1 MNKIRVIH
9 CLGQLNTGGAETL
22 VLNVFRKINKNK
34 FQFDFLLFNN
44 ESGFYDNEVKQLGG
58 EIYYLPSISNV
69 GIICY
74 IRKMI
79 AFFKE
84 YQPDIVHSHM
94 DWQGGFIAYAAHK
107 AGIKKIIVHSHANQK
122 MFEVN
127 FIYKLMIKI
136 NKELIK
142 KYADYCLACS
152 KIAGDS
158 LFNKGYEIIING
170 IDLEKFINI
179 NLKKMNNLKIEFG
192 IKPNDIVLGTVG
204 SLSENKNQIF
214 LIEILSELVKINEN
228 YKLIIVGEGKE
239 RKKLES
245 RVLQLNLNENVYFA
259 GRRSDISEIMHLFDI
274 FLLPSK
280 MEGLGI
286 VAVEAQSCGLPCV
299 FSKGV
304 PLEVN
309 MHQNFV
315 SFLPLDKSKWVDILL
330 NLKLKKTFDSIDKM
344 LFSKFN
350 IEYTC
355 NYFEDIYQRGV
366 K

>member
-1 MNKIRVIH
+1 MNKIKVIH

-22 VLNVFRKINKNK
+22 VLNVFRKINKDK

-44 ESGFYDNEVKQLGG
+44 DPGFYDNEVKQLGG

-107 AGIKKIIVHSHANQK
+107 AGVKKIIVHSHANQK

-136 NKELIK
+136 NKRLIK
-142 KYADYCLACS
+142 KYANCCLACS
-152 KIAGDS
+152 KVAGDS
-158 LFNKGYEIIING
+158 LFNKGYEIIFNG
-170 IDLEKFINI
+170 IDLDKFINI
-179 NLKKMNNLKIEFG
+179 NLKKMNDLKIEFG

-214 LIEILSELVKINEN
+214 LIEILSKLVKINEN

-245 RVLQLNLNENVYFA
+245 RVLQLGLNENVYFA
-259 GRRSDISEIMHLFDI
+259 GRRNEIPEIMHLFDI

-286 VAVEAQSCGLPCV
+286 VVIEAQACGLKCIISDAIPKAV
-299 FSKGV
+299 VINK
-304 PLEVN
+304 
-309 MHQNFV
+309 NFV
-315 SFLPLDKSKWVDILL
+315 EFLSLIQENWIRCIKNIKSNQISIKENELE
-330 NLKLKKTFDSIDKM
+330 DSE
-344 LFSKFN
+344 FN
-350 IEYTC
+350 ISKTC
-355 NYFEDIYQRGV
+355 ENLEKIYIS
-366 K
+366 

>member
-1 MNKIRVIH
+1 MNKIKVIH

-22 VLNVFRKINKNK
+22 VLNVFRKINKDK

-44 ESGFYDNEVKQLGG
+44 APGFYDNEVKQLGG

-69 GIICY
+69 GIISY

-107 AGIKKIIVHSHANQK
+107 AGVKKIIVHSHANQE

-136 NKELIK
+136 NKRLIR

-158 LFNKGYEIIING
+158 LFNRGYEIIING

-179 NLKKMNNLKIEFG
+179 NLKKMNDLKVEFG

-214 LIEILSELVKINEN
+214 LIEILSELVKINEH

-239 RKKLES
+239 KKKLEN

-259 GRRSDISEIMHLFDI
+259 GRRSEIPEIMHLFDI

-286 VAVEAQSCGLPCV
+286 VAIEAQSCGLPCV

-309 MHQNFV
+309 MHQSFV
-315 SFLPLDKSKWVDILL
+315 SFLPLDKSKWVDIIMNR
-330 NLKLKKTFDSIDKM
+330 NLKRNSIDM
-344 LFSKFN
+344 SQLISSKFDIRYT
-350 IEYTC
+350 IEYL
-355 NYFEDIYQRGV
+355 EHIYQ
-366 K
+366 KIY

>member
-1 MNKIRVIH
+1 MNKIKVIH

-22 VLNVFRKINKNK
+22 VLNVFRKINKDK

-44 ESGFYDNEVKQLGG
+44 DPGFYDNEVKQLGG

-107 AGIKKIIVHSHANQK
+107 AGIKKIIVHAHANQK

-136 NKELIK
+136 NKRLIK
-142 KYADYCLACS
+142 KYANYCLACS

-158 LFNKGYEIIING
+158 LFNKEYEIIFNG
-170 IDLEKFINI
+170 IDLDKFTSTDS
-179 NLKKMNNLKIEFG
+179 KRMNDLRIEFG

-259 GRRSDISEIMHLFDI
+259 GRRSEIPEIMHLFDI

-286 VAVEAQSCGLPCV
+286 VVIEAQSCGLQCII
-299 FSKGV
+299 SNTV
-304 PLEVN
+304 PK
-309 MHQNFV
+309 
-315 SFLPLDKSKWVDILL
+315 DVDMNL
-330 NLKLKKTFDSIDKM
+330 NLTDFLELDIRKWSNHILNLSKKKLVIKEKM
-344 LFSKFN
+344 FVGSKFN
-350 IEYTC
+350 IKNTVLDLEK
-355 NYFEDIYQRGV
+355 IYM

>member
-1 MNKIRVIH
+1 MNKIKVIH

-22 VLNVFRKINKNK
+22 VLNVFRKINKDK

-44 ESGFYDNEVKQLGG
+44 DPGFYDNEVKQLGG

-79 AFFKE
+79 NFFKE

-107 AGIKKIIVHSHANQK
+107 AGVKKIIVHSHANQK

-136 NKELIK
+136 NKRLIK
-142 KYADYCLACS
+142 KYANYCLACS

-158 LFNKGYEIIING
+158 LFNKGYEIIFNG
-170 IDLEKFINI
+170 IDLDKFINI
-179 NLKKMNNLKIEFG
+179 NLKKMNDLKIEFG

-214 LIEILSELVKINEN
+214 LIEILSELVKINEH

-239 RKKLES
+239 KKKLEN

-259 GRRSDISEIMHLFDI
+259 GRRSEIPEIMHLFDI

-286 VAVEAQSCGLPCV
+286 VAIEAQSCGLQCII
-299 FSKGV
+299 SNTV
-304 PLEVN
+304 PKDVVINKKLVE
-309 MHQNFV
+309 
-315 SFLPLDKSKWVDILL
+315 FLPLIQENWIECIKNIKFYQISIKE
-330 NLKLKKTFDSIDKM
+330 NELKNSE
-344 LFSKFN
+344 FN
-350 IEYTC
+350 ILKTC
-355 NYFEDIYQRGV
+355 ENLERIYIS
-366 K
+366 